1 MNSMISE
8 IIIKPLTIE
17 TWDDFAAL
25 FGSRGACGN
34 CWCMAF
40 RLKKKDFEAGKM
52 NDAKK
57 NSMREIVTGRKPA
70 GLLGFY
76 QDKPVAWCAFAP
88 REDFLRLEY
97 SRVHKRIDDE
107 LVWSIPCMFIA
118 KNYRKMGISVAFLK
132 QVIEYAKNQN
142 IKILEAYPVIPTGGR
157 LPDAFAWIGVYSTF
171 EKAGFKIVDRT
182 SANRPMV
189 RYYL

>member
-1 MNSMISE
+1 MSSMISE
-8 IIIKPLTIE
+8 IIIKPLTVE

-52 NDAKK
+52 NDANK
-57 NSMREIVTGRKPA
+57 NSMREIVTSRKPA

-97 SRVHKRIDDE
+97 SRVHKKLMTSWFGLFPVCLLLRTTE
-107 LVWSIPCMFIA
+107 KW
-118 KNYRKMGISVAFLK
+118 G
-132 QVIEYAKNQN
+132 
-142 IKILEAYPVIPTGGR
+142 YP
-157 LPDAFAWIGVYSTF
+157 LLF
-171 EKAGFKIVDRT
+171 
-182 SANRPMV
+182 
-189 RYYL
+189 

>member
-1 MNSMISE
+1 
-8 IIIKPLTIE
+8 
-17 TWDDFAAL
+17 
-25 FGSRGACGN
+25 
-34 CWCMAF
+34 
-40 RLKKKDFEAGKM
+40 
-52 NDAKK
+52 
-57 NSMREIVTGRKPA
+57 
-70 GLLGFY
+70 
-76 QDKPVAWCAFAP
+76 
-88 REDFLRLEY
+88 
-97 SRVHKRIDDE
+97 
-107 LVWSIPCMFIA
+107 MFIA